1 MKKWI
6 CLTLTAALLLTGCN
20 GKSADGNTGT
30 AAQTESSTVQETSA
44 SAETIQESTE
54 AATTEE
60 TQTSGTSASLQAG
73 EYTYHLE
80 QVEKTWSTEKG
91 QLACTV
97 KLEYPVFEGDSDGEK
112 KINEFYEE
120 WVSDRMENYEND
132 PDSIV
137 SYAMQYRMEEENSQ
151 TAAEGETEAFTMPL
165 SEEDYTVGGV
175 VSHGNVLSVFLES
188 YTYEGGAH
196 GMPGRNNHIFDKETG
211 KELTLAGLINISS
224 DELNTMVRD
233 KFLEVVE
240 NDTEGGFFEDAA
252 ETLNAKN
259 DFMEYYYLTDEG
271 VVFYST
277 PYEIAPYA
285 AGYTEVVIPYEELGM

>member
-1 MKKWI
+1 MKKFM

-44 SAETIQESTE
+44 PAETNQETTE
-54 AATTEE
+54 AATEE
-60 TQTSGTSASLQAG
+60 TQTSGEKGSLQAG

-80 QVEKTWSTEKG
+80 KEEKTWSTEKG

-112 KINEFYEE
+112 KINDFYEE
-120 WVSDRMENYEND
+120 WVSDMMENYEND

-137 SYAMQYRMEEENSQ
+137 SYAMQYRTEEENSQ
-151 TAAEGETEAFTMPL
+151 TAAEGETEAFTMPP
-165 SEEDYTVGGV
+165 SEEDFTVGGV
-175 VSHGNVLSVFLES
+175 VSHDNLISVYHES

-211 KELTLAGLINISS
+211 KELTLASLINLSN

-240 NDTEGGFFEDAA
+240 SDTEGGFFEDAA

-259 DFMEYYYLTDEG
+259 DFIEYYYLTDEG
-271 VVFYST
+271 VVFYTT

-285 AGYTEVVIPYEELGM
+285 AGYTEVTIPYEELGM